1 MKKFWLR
8 ALFTVIVVLFVLTLV
23 PSTILAQNASMKI
36 DVGRPGEASTF
47 YLSATEIMAKIGILE
62 LLNLKAVLRNT

>member
-23 PSTILAQNASMKI
+23 PSTIFAEDGSMKI
-36 DVGRPGEASTF
+36 DEGSPGEVSTF
-47 YLSATEIMAKIGILE
+47 YLSATGVI
-62 LLNLKAVLRNT
+62 V